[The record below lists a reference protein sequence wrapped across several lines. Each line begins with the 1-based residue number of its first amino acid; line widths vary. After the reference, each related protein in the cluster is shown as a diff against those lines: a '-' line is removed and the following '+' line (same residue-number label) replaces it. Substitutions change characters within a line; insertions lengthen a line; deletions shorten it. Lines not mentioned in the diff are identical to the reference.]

1 MSLPFARAA
10 ARSVRETS
18 VARFNLVRIFSARP
32 RLVEAVLFGGLVA
45 LGSLLVP
52 GGVSPSTRFIVSWD
66 AGCLFFIVTM
76 LWVLGRQKPED
87 MQRRA
92 AQQDEG
98 QGFILTLVLVAAVT
112 SIGAVAVELSAAKNL
127 HGLDKSL
134 RIALAFATV
143 AISWFLVQLIFA
155 IHYAHKYHS
164 PDVDDKVPG
173 PIVKGLHFPGDE
185 PPDFWDFLHFAVVI
199 GVASQTADIEFT
211 SKTLRRIGTV
221 HGVIAFTFNTVIL
234 ALGINLMAGLF

>member
-1 MSLPFARAA
+1 MLAPSSRWAC
-10 ARSVRETS
+10 
-18 VARFNLVRIFSARP
+18 
-32 RLVEAVLFGGLVA
+32 LF
-45 LGSLLVP
+45 VP
-52 GGVSPSTRFIVSWD
+52 GGVSGSTRFILSWD
-66 AGCLFFIVTM
+66 AGCLFFITTM
-76 LWVLGRQKPED
+76 LLLLGRQKPED

-98 QGFILTLVLVAAVT
+98 QGFILTLVLVAAVA
-112 SIGAVAVELSAAKNL
+112 SVAAVAVELSAAKNL
-127 HGLDKSL
+127 HGFDKTL
-134 RIALAFATV
+134 RIALAFTTV

-155 IHYAHKYHS
+155 IHYAHEYHA

-173 PIVKGLHFPGDE
+173 PISKGLNFPGDE
-185 PPDFWDFLHFAVVI
+185 PPDFWDFLHFAIVI

-221 HGVIAFTFNTVIL
+221 HGVVAFTFNTVIL

>member
-1 MSLPFARAA
+1 M
-10 ARSVRETS
+10 
-18 VARFNLVRIFSARP
+18 ARFNLIRIFRARP
-32 RLVEAVLFGGLVA
+32 RLLQAVGFGVAVA
-45 LGSLLVP
+45 LVLSFVP
-52 GGVSPSTRFIVSWD
+52 GGVNWSTRSILSWD
-66 AGCLFFIVTM
+66 AGCLFFITTM

-98 QGFILTLVLVAAVT
+98 QGFILTLVLIAAVT

-127 HGLDKSL
+127 HGFDKTL

-143 AISWFLVQLIFA
+143 ATSWFLVQLIFA
-155 IHYAHKYHS
+155 IHYAHEYHA
-164 PDVDDKVPG
+164 PDVDDKVEG
-173 PIVKGLHFPGDE
+173 PIVKGLGFPGDE
-185 PPDFWDFLHFAVVI
+185 PPDFWDFLHFAIVI
-199 GVASQTADIEFT
+199 GVASQTADIAFT

-221 HGVIAFTFNTVIL
+221 HGVVAFTFNTVIL

>member
-1 MSLPFARAA
+1 MS
-10 ARSVRETS
+10 S
-18 VARFNLVRIFSARP
+18 FNLIRVFKARP
-32 RLVEAVLFGGLVA
+32 RLVQAVGFGLVVA
-45 LGSLLVP
+45 LALSLVP
-52 GGVSPSTRFIVSWD
+52 GGVKGITWFSLSWD
-66 AGCLFFIVTM
+66 CGCLFFIISM
-76 LWVLGRQKPED
+76 IWLLGRQNPED

-98 QGFILTLVLVAAVT
+98 QGFILTLVLIAAIT
-112 SIGAVAVELSAAKNL
+112 SVGAVAVELSAAKNL
-127 HGLDKSL
+127 HGFDKTL

-155 IHYAHKYHS
+155 IHYAHEYHA

-173 PIVKGLHFPGDE
+173 PIVKGLAFPGDE
-185 PPDFWDFLHFAVVI
+185 PPDFWDFLHFAIVV
-199 GVASQTADIEFT
+199 GVASQTADIAFT

-221 HGVIAFTFNTVIL
+221 HSLIAFTFNTVIL

>member
-1 MSLPFARAA
+1 MAN
-10 ARSVRETS
+10 
-18 VARFNLVRIFSARP
+18 FNLIRVFKARP
-32 RLVEAVLFGGLVA
+32 RLVAAAVFGAVVA
-45 LGSLLVP
+45 IALHFTP
-52 GGVSPSTRFIVSWD
+52 GGVSWSTQSILSWD
-66 AGCLFFIVTM
+66 AGCLYFIIAM
-76 LWVLGRQKPED
+76 LLVLGPQKPED

-98 QGFILTLVLVAAVT
+98 QGFILTLVLIAAVA
-112 SIGAVAVELSAAKNL
+112 SIAAVAVELSIAKNL
-127 HGLDKSL
+127 HGLAKTL
-134 RIALAFATV
+134 RIGLAFATV
-143 AISWFLVQLIFA
+143 ATSWFLVQLIFA
-155 IHYAHKYHS
+155 IHYAHEYHA

-185 PPDFWDFLHFAVVI
+185 PPDFWDFLHFAIVI

-221 HGVIAFTFNTVIL
+221 HGVVAFTFNTVIL